1 MTYRKFSL
9 VEPPFPN
16 LFIVFRNLW
25 TLVHFSRTPSF
36 VFSSLWTL
44 CTKIPA
50 RGIPLN
56 IPFFIK
62 CFWTRVHTLS
72 AAKPFVFNLLWN
84 LEYSGGRCM
93 VGHLGPLSFLKISS
107 GGLRLTN
114 W

>member
-44 CTKIPA
+44 CTKIPG
-50 RGIPLN
+50 RGIPPQYPIFYQVFLESCAHSFSSQA
-56 IPFFIK
+56 I
-62 CFWTRVHTLS
+62 CFQ
-72 AAKPFVFNLLWN
+72 FVV
-84 LEYSGGRCM
+84 ES
-93 VGHLGPLSFLKISS
+93 
-107 GGLRLTN
+107 
-114 W
+114 

>member
-16 LFIVFRNLW
+16 IFVVFRNCGHLS
-25 TLVHFSRTPSF
+25 TFRELRPLFSVACGLFAP
-36 VFSSLWTL
+36 
-44 CTKIPA
+44 KYP
-50 RGIPLN
+50 RGVSPPN

-62 CFWTRVHTLS
+62 CFWTGVHTLS